1 MLKIDGFDE
10 AIIGPALVWK
20 GNSRVDLLV
29 YDGEE
34 IRNILMR
41 DGMDSEEAREYIAFN
56 IEDAYMG
63 EDTPIIVWP
72 EDLWSI
78 EDDE

>member
-1 MLKIDGFDE
+1 MLKIDGFDD

-20 GNSRVDLLV
+20 DNQRVALLV

-34 IRNILMR
+34 MRSILMR

-63 EDTPIIVWP
+63 EDTPIIVWR
-72 EDLWSI
+72 EDEWRL
-78 EDDE
+78 DE

>member
-1 MLKIDGFDE
+1 MLKIDGFDD

-20 GNSRVDLLV
+20 DNQRVDLLV

-34 IRNILMR
+34 MRNLLMRR
-41 DGMDSEEAREYIAFN
+41 DGMDSDEAREYIAFN
-56 IEDAYMG
+56 IEDAYLG

-72 EDLWSI
+72 EDEWRL
-78 EDDE
+78 DE

>member
-20 GNSRVDLLV
+20 DHQRVDLLV

-34 IRNILMR
+34 MRNILMR
-41 DGMDSEEAREYIAFN
+41 RDGMDSDEAREYIAFN

-72 EDLWSI
+72 EDEWYL
-78 EDDE
+78 D